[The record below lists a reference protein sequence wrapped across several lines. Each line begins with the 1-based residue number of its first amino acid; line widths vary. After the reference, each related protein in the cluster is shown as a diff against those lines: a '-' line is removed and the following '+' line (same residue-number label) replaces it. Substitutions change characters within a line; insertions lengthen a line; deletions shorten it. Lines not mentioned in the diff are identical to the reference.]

1 MPHYPLRDSFG
12 QANTCDPATV
22 DYFVKI
28 FGFSEAL
35 ELSNIDNPTANYID
49 QEKIQIALNDASV
62 LIDQYIATAP
72 PQGKLLIAG
81 AYRRTQATLA
91 RCYLDTLRPRQHVM
105 DACEKALQQV
115 ELWASK
121 SQPSAALKYQEARQ
135 YWGSC
140 SSFVKSSYSRGRKF
154 TDPSMLAWEKL
165 FGSNN
170 KRNRLTDFEA
180 HEFTRENLNAD
191 YDCGGCGEPT
201 IDPVLNV
208 IDALEE
214 ARGLGNFADT
224 HGTINPPEPTLVVA
238 DDPESPGD
246 PNPETFSAPTLLEGE
261 EY

>member
-1 MPHYPLRDSFG
+1 MPQPMRDSFG

-22 DYFVKI
+22 DYFIKI

-135 YWGSC
+135 YWGTC

-154 TDPSMLAWEKL
+154 TDPSMLHWEKL

-170 KRNRLTDFEA
+170 KRNAMTDLEA
-180 HEFTRENLNAD
+180 VVPNRDDIGAD

-208 IDALEE
+208 VTALEE

-224 HGTINPPEPTLVVA
+224 HGTIDPSDNSLVVGTN
-238 DDPESPGD
+238 PENPGD
-246 PNPETFSAPTLLEGE
+246 PDPETFSSAALLEGE

>member
-1 MPHYPLRDSFG
+1 MVQPLRDGYG

-22 DYFVKI
+22 DYFIKI

-135 YWGSC
+135 YWGTC

-154 TDPSMLAWEKL
+154 TDPSLLAWEKG

-170 KRNRLTDFEA
+170 KRNRLTDLEAFE
-180 HEFTRENLNAD
+180 HRRESLGAN
-191 YDCGGCGEPT
+191 YDCDGCSELAT
-201 IDPVLNV
+201 DPVLNV
-208 IDALEE
+208 INALEE

-224 HGTINPPEPTLVVA
+224 HGTIDPPEDALIVG
-238 DDPESPGD
+238 DSPANPDD
-246 PNPETFSAPTLLEGE
+246 PNPETFGAPTLLEGE